1 MDGFLPIFFLMVILK
16 IPVAALL
23 YLVWWA
29 YRASTLPEEDVAPP
43 EPEENPFRRFRREP
57 KRPRGPRRGG
67 HGPDSMPIPDC
78 PPGGRTR
85 TVMPPAAARALTGRS
100 GQRGSAEPVRD
111 DEPA

>member
-16 IPVAALL
+16 IPVGLLL

-29 YRASTLPEEDVAPP
+29 YQGRDPARGGAAGAGDDHR
-43 EPEENPFRRFRREP
+43 FRRFRREP

-67 HGPDSMPIPDC
+67 HGPDAMPLPDC

-85 TVMPPAAARALTGRS
+85 VAPAPAPGARAGALTG
-100 GQRGSAEPVRD
+100 P
-111 DEPA
+111 PA